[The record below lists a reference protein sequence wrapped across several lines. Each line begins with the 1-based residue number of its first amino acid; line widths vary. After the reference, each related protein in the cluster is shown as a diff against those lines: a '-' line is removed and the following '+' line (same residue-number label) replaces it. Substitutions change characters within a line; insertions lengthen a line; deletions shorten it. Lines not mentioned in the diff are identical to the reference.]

1 MTGEARV
8 EEIGRLMTGGKV
20 LASARASARELLAAT
35 GEPVHEQKT
44 KGESERAKAKGQ
56 RLG

>member
-35 GEPVHEQKT
+35 GGAGHEQKT
-44 KGESERAKAKGQ
+44 KDESERAKAKGQ
-56 RLG
+56 SLG